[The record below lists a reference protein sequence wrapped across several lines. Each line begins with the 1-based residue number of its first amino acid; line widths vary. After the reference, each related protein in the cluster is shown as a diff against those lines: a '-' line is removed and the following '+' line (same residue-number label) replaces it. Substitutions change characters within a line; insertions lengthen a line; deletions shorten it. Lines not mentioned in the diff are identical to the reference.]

1 MRGGAVWQL
10 VGLITRRSQVQIL
23 PPLPIFWFGP
33 VSGAL
38 FLVFNVSDLRVTIH
52 NMIQSSVEIMGY
64 ELIDTE
70 CHQGKKSLK
79 IVVYIDHIKGIKIDD
94 CVKITNAISPILDD
108 DNVVNEYY
116 NLEVSSPGLNRKL
129 ILKEHYDKFIGKVIK
144 IKLKIKIDN
153 RKIYKGTLLER
164 IDDSISIVENNQK
177 INIQMDAIEICRL
190 VPAFE

>member
-70 CHQGKKSLK
+70 CHRGKKSLK

-144 IKLKIKIDN
+144 IKLKIKIEN

>member
-23 PPLPIFWFGP
+23 PPLPCIWFGP

-38 FLVFNVSDLRVTIH
+38 FLVFNVRDLREKIQE
-52 NMIQSSVEIMGY
+52 MIQTSIEIMDY
-64 ELIDTE
+64 ELIDIE

-79 IVVYIDHIKGIKIDD
+79 IIVYIDHTRGIKIDD

-108 DNVVNEYY
+108 DNALNEYY

-153 RKIYKGTLLER
+153 RKSYKGTLLER

>member
-38 FLVFNVSDLRVTIH
+38 FLVLNVSDLRVTIH

>member
-23 PPLPIFWFGP
+23 PPLPIYWFGP

-70 CHQGKKSLK
+70 CHRGKKSLK

>member
-23 PPLPIFWFGP
+23 PPLTNFWFGT

-79 IVVYIDHIKGIKIDD
+79 IVVYIDHLKGIKIDD
-94 CVKITNAISPILDD
+94 CVKITNAIAPILDD
-108 DNVVNEYY
+108 DNAVNEYY

-144 IKLKIKIDN
+144 IKLKTKIDN

>member
-38 FLVFNVSDLRVTIH
+38 FLVFNVSDLRVKIH

-108 DNVVNEYY
+108 DNALNENY

-144 IKLKIKIDN
+144 IKLKMTIDN

>member
-23 PPLPIFWFGP
+23 PPLPCIWFGP

-94 CVKITNAISPILDD
+94 CVKITDAISPILDD

>member
-38 FLVFNVSDLRVTIH
+38 FLVFNVSDLREKIH

-164 IDDSISIVENNQK
+164 IGDSISIVENNQK

>member
-70 CHQGKKSLK
+70 CHQGKKSLN
-79 IVVYIDHIKGIKIDD
+79 IIVYIDHTRGVKIDD

>member
-38 FLVFNVSDLRVTIH
+38 FLVFNVSDLRETIH
-52 NMIQSSVEIMGY
+52 KMIQSTIEIMGY

-79 IVVYIDHIKGIKIDD
+79 IVVYIDHLKGIKIDD
-94 CVKITNAISPILDD
+94 CVKITNAIAPILDD
-108 DNVVNEYY
+108 DNTLNEYY

-164 IDDSISIVENNQK
+164 IDNSISIVENNQK

>member
-38 FLVFNVSDLRVTIH
+38 FLVFNVSDLRETIH
-52 NMIQSSVEIMGY
+52 KMIQSSVEIMGY

-153 RKIYKGTLLER
+153 RKVYKGTLLER

>member
-38 FLVFNVSDLRVTIH
+38 FLVFNVSDLRETIH
-52 NMIQSSVEIMGY
+52 KMIQSSVEIMGY

-79 IVVYIDHIKGIKIDD
+79 IIVYIDHTRGIKIDD

>member
-23 PPLPIFWFGP
+23 PPLPCIWFGP

-38 FLVFNVSDLRVTIH
+38 FLVFNVRDLREKIQE
-52 NMIQSSVEIMGY
+52 MIQTSIEIMDY
-64 ELIDTE
+64 ELIDIE
-70 CHQGKKSLK
+70 CHQGRTSLK
-79 IVVYIDHIKGIKIDD
+79 IIVYIDHTRGIKIDD
-94 CVKITNAISPILDD
+94 CVKITKVISPILDD
-108 DNVVNEYY
+108 DNALNEYY

-144 IKLKIKIDN
+144 VKLKIKIDN
-153 RKIYKGTLLER
+153 RKNYKGTLLER